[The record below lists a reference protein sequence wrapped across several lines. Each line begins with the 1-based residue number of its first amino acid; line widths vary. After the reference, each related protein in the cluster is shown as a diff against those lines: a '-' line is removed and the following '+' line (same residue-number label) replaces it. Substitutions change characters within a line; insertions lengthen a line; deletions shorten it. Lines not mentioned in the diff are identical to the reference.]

1 MFIMFCVCDVCVF
14 VLSFVN
20 LFMDFESIA
29 YCFFYLRECRSR
41 VCRYYFKLF
50 VSVVSIFVFGVVNV
64 VVVVVFGFLSSVS
77 MMHQYL
83 NYEHVIF
90 RQIQICIAG

>member
-1 MFIMFCVCDVCVF
+1 MLI
-14 VLSFVN
+14 LSFVN
-20 LFMDFESIA
+20 LFMDIEYLAS
-29 YCFFYLRECRSR
+29 CSFYLRECRRR
-41 VCRYYFKLF
+41 VCRSYFKLF